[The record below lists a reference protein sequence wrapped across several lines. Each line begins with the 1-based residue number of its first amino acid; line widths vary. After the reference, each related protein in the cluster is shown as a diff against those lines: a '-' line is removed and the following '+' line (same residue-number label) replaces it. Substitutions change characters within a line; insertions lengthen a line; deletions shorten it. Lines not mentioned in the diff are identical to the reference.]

1 MAVFS
6 AVVESL
12 HIREAGEDWDRGAS
26 FLGGGKDAEWR
37 LNFFVNGER
46 IGGFRSDAVR
56 DGAVVS
62 ESELHAAFTAAVG
75 PEAGL
80 IPAGGAVFE
89 LVAGGVEADDSVP
102 ERARYGS
109 DDALPTAVLRLAPL
123 APDDAGQ
130 ELRDAVF
137 TSIGADRDFAYEVVW
152 RVTFVNTDHL
162 LA

>member
-12 HIREAGEDWDRGAS
+12 YIREAGEDWDRGFS
-26 FLGGGKDAEWR
+26 FLGGDKDAEWR

-46 IGGFRSDAVR
+46 IGGFRSDAMR

-62 ESELHAAFTAAVG
+62 ESELLAAFTAAVG

-109 DDALPTAVLRLAPL
+109 DDALPTAILRFGPL
-123 APDDAGQ
+123 VPNDPGQ
-130 ELRDAVF
+130 ELHNTVF
-137 TSIGADRDFAYEVVW
+137 TSVGANNDFEYVVAW
-152 RVTFVNTDHL
+152 RVSFVNPDP

>member
-56 DGAVVS
+56 DGAVVP
-62 ESELHAAFTAAVG
+62 ESELRSAFAAAFGA
-75 PEAGL
+75 EA
-80 IPAGGAVFE
+80 PGGAAFE
-89 LVAGGVEADDSVP
+89 LVARGVEADDSVP

-109 DDALPTAVLRLAPL
+109 DDALPTAILRLGPL
-123 APDDAGQ
+123 VPDDPGQ
-130 ELRDAVF
+130 ALHDAVF
-137 TSIGADRDFAYEVVW
+137 TSAASDSDFEYVVTW
-152 RVTFVNTDHL
+152 RVNFDPL
-162 LA
+162 G